1 MKGLIKR
8 EDIVAVRERAN
19 LEEIVSEH
27 VSLRSAGLGS
37 MKGLCPFH
45 DEKTPSFNIRPAIGR
60 YHCFGCGEG
69 GDVIEF
75 VQKINHMSFTEAVE
89 YLASRYGIQLRYEES
104 TSRTD
109 RDSGPRTDFGTR
121 QRLLAAHEV
130 AEEFFRE
137 NLTSPEAE
145 IGRRFLAE
153 RDFGP
158 RAAAHFGIGF
168 APQGWDNLT
177 KHLRGRGF
185 TEKELTLSG
194 LVSEG
199 QRGVYDRFR
208 GRLIWPIRDVTGKTI
223 GFGARRLFDDDK
235 GPKYLNTPET
245 PIYKKSQVLYGI
257 DLARKNISSKRQ
269 VVVMEGYTDVMAAHA
284 AGIDTA
290 VASCGTAFG
299 SEHVTL
305 VRRIMGDTTALSSLS
320 LASGAGNAFAGAG
333 GEVIFTFDGDEAGQ
347 NAALK
352 AFREDQRF
360 VAQTY
365 VAVDPQGMD
374 PCDIRVKRGEEALKD
389 VIAARIPMFEFA
401 IRAALRSVDLD
412 TAEGQIA
419 GLRMAAPV
427 VAQIRDHALRP
438 EYARRLSGWLGLDE
452 RTVQRAVQ
460 DAGKAVYEQRRIA
473 QQASE
478 NALEGPGHGSSDAT
492 HAPEEPEPLLS
503 PIRLRDITQT
513 RDPIET
519 AEVQALALMLQAP
532 WAVSIEDVHA
542 LPDEPFRTVTLQSVW
557 DCVIATGLFDD
568 AAENKVSVRAF
579 VEAVMEIAGEPL
591 RPLIGDLASYPL
603 PARDEQQLN
612 RLGPALMRRLQQ
624 LSYTHEISELRR
636 KLGRLTPD
644 RDAEEF
650 RATMTALQVAQQ
662 RLRALKE

>member
-89 YLASRYGIQLRYEES
+89 YLASRYGVQLRYEES
-104 TSRTD
+104 SSRGD

-137 NLTSPEAE
+137 HLTSPEAE
-145 IGRRFLAE
+145 TGRRFLAE

-177 KHLRGRGF
+177 RHLRGRGF

-208 GRLIWPIRDVTGKTI
+208 GRLVWPIRDVTGKTI

-245 PIYKKSQVLYGI
+245 PIYKKSQVLYGL

-305 VRRIMGDTTALSSLS
+305 VRRIMGDTSALSSLS
-320 LASGAGNAFAGAG
+320 LASGAGSAFAGVG

-478 NALEGPGHGSSDAT
+478 HPPEGRGYGNSDAT
-492 HAPEEPEPLLS
+492 HAPEETEPLLS

-532 WAVSIEDVHA
+532 SSVSLADVHA

-557 DCVIATGLFDD
+557 DCVIATGLFEE
-568 AAENKVSVRAF
+568 AAEDKVSVRAY

-650 RATMTALQVAQQ
+650 RATMAALQEAQQ
-662 RLRALKE
+662 KLRSLKE

>member
-104 TSRTD
+104 FSRGD
-109 RDSGPRTDFGTR
+109 RDGGPRTDFGTR

-137 NLTSPEAE
+137 HLTSPEAE

-177 KHLRGRGF
+177 RHLRSRGF

-194 LVSEG
+194 LVSDG

-208 GRLIWPIRDVTGKTI
+208 GRLVWPIRDVTGKTI
-223 GFGARRLFDDDK
+223 GFGARRLFEDDK

-245 PIYKKSQVLYGI
+245 PIYKKSQVLYGL
-257 DLARKNISSKRQ
+257 DLARKHISAKRQ

-305 VRRIMGDTTALSSLS
+305 VRRIMGDTSALSSLS
-320 LASGAGNAFAGAG
+320 LASGGGSFAGAG

-478 NALEGPGHGSSDAT
+478 YAPESPGAGGSDAT
-492 HAPEEPEPLLS
+492 HAPTDAEPLLS

-513 RDPIET
+513 HDPIET
-519 AEVQALALMLQAP
+519 AEVQALSLLLQAP
-532 WAVSIEDVHA
+532 SCVSIEDVHA

-557 DCVIATGLFDD
+557 DCVIATGLFEE
-568 AAENKVSVRAF
+568 AADKNVSVRAF
-579 VEAVMEIAGEPL
+579 VEAVMEIAGDSL

-612 RLGPALMRRLQQ
+612 RLGPALIRRLQQ
-624 LSYTHEISELRR
+624 LSFTHDISELRR

-644 RDAEEF
+644 RDAEEY
-650 RATMTALQVAQQ
+650 RATMNALQEAQQ
-662 RLRALKE
+662 KLRALKD